1 MGPASARGQPGR
13 IVHAWCWRS
22 RHGGDPVSQATVA
35 PGGTVAGRPQPQTT
49 AEPAGGPFVRHAPDG
64 RRAQYVA
71 TTGASGFISN
81 PTVSCPGYVKGYK
94 LQTSLTLVGGASTP
108 VPVADFPD

>member
-1 MGPASARGQPGR
+1 MVPPPAGRQPGGKPYAQCR
-13 IVHAWCWRS
+13 GS
-22 RHGGDPVSQATVA
+22 RHGGDAVSQATVA